1 MLRTS
6 GIPIQVNN
14 GCVVASVQVD
24 LCKDVLD
31 LFRHELLEYC
41 SKTSPNGVVLD
52 VSSQR
57 VMDDKDF
64 EGLKK
69 IVGCARM
76 MGHATILSGF
86 MPGVVAA
93 LVLLDADFDGIT
105 ATKNLDEA
113 FLLLNK
119 AEKEITEEEEEDAVI
134 ENSEINKEYDE
145 DDFD

>member
-1 MLRTS
+1 MLTIS
-6 GIPIQVNN
+6 GIPVQVNN
-14 GCVVASVQVD
+14 NCVVASVHVD
-24 LCKDVLD
+24 LSKEVLG
-31 LFRHELLEYC
+31 LFRNELLEYC
-41 SKTSPNGVVLD
+41 SKASPNGVVLD

-64 EGLKK
+64 EELKK

-76 MGHATILSGF
+76 MGHATVLSGF

-119 AEKEITEEEEEDAVI
+119 AEKKITEEEGVAK
-134 ENSEINKEYDE
+134 ENPEINKEYDG

>member
-1 MLRTS
+1 MLRPS
-6 GIPIQVNN
+6 GIPIQDNY
-14 GCVVASVQVD
+14 GCVVASVHVD
-24 LCKDVLD
+24 LSKDVLD
-31 LFRHELLEYC
+31 LFRNELLEYC
-41 SKTSPNGVVLD
+41 SKVSPNGVVLD

-64 EGLKK
+64 EELKK
-69 IVGCARM
+69 IVDCARM
-76 MGHATILSGF
+76 MGHATVLSGF
-86 MPGVVAA
+86 VPGVVAA

-119 AEKEITEEEEEDAVI
+119 AEKKFTEEEGAAK
-134 ENSEINKEYDE
+134 ENPEINKEYDE